1 MDNALSEVL
10 TMTCEEVKP
19 ELFSLISNQLDE
31 QETQQMQTHL
41 STCPDCRAEYQSLS
55 LIWEGLSTVEMVE
68 VPADLRER
76 TLNRIYSEVA
86 LNPDLIG
93 AGKTESVAPSS
104 RFESRSDRGGLSLGR
119 AVTAG
124 VAGVLLTLFYLGLLT
139 QKISFTGVSIGEALA
154 VAVVW
159 SGISISVCAGF
170 LGRYQWRG
178 VELHFTAGVGLIAAG
193 IVFIGASVCP
203 DLTLLALFG
212 QSPLSEM
219 ILQRLGRVGGY
230 FVFGLLGALIP
241 TLLVSIGFGIK
252 YRGRQFKNGLAGAG
266 VFVLLISPSIYFQC
280 ATAAY
285 GISILTLSWIAGML
299 IGAVAGVLS
308 GLSLVPYLV
317 GGRS

>member
-1 MDNALSEVL
+1 
-10 TMTCEEVKP
+10 MTCDQVLP
-19 ELFSLISNQLDE
+19 ELFSLISNQLNE
-31 QETQQMQTHL
+31 REAQQMQTHL
-41 STCPDCRAEYQSLS
+41 STCPDCRAEYQSLN

-68 VPADLRER
+68 VPEDLRER
-76 TLNRIYSEVA
+76 TLNRIYSAAEKTKSA
-86 LNPDLIG
+86 L
-93 AGKTESVAPSS
+93 SS
-104 RFESRSDRGGLSLGR
+104 SGLSFGR

-139 QKISFTGVSIGEALA
+139 QKISFTGLSIEGALA

-178 VELHFTAGVGLIAAG
+178 VDLHFTAGVGLIAAG
-193 IVFIGASVCP
+193 IVFIGAVVCP

-212 QSPLSEM
+212 QSRLSEM
-219 ILQRLGRVGGY
+219 ILQRLGNVGGY

-241 TLLVSIGFGIK
+241 TLLVSISLIGVGAKFGIK
-252 YRGRQFKNGLAGAG
+252 YRGLRLKNGLAGAG

-280 ATAAY
+280 ATAAF
-285 GISILTLSWIAGML
+285 GVSILTLSWIAGML

-317 GGRS
+317 GSKS